1 MSFFGGA
8 ILIILIFFIF
18 FLAYPNVDEGDLPWV
33 ELSSGI
39 ETYIFT
45 FVLVFIIVAT
55 GVNI

>member
-1 MSFFGGA
+1 M
-8 ILIILIFFIF
+8 
-18 FLAYPNVDEGDLPWV
+18 PWV

-55 GVNI
+55 GVNIQIFRKCAVNYTFIFEIDSKHKIIHH

>member
-8 ILIILIFFIF
+8 ILIVLIFFIF
-18 FLAYPNVDEGDLPWV
+18 FLAYPNVGAGDLPWV